1 MTFAR
6 AVLDCAFKKCC
17 MRSGGYDGGRRNYF
31 FPRLGT
37 VNSARGHSCPVRTV
51 IIGKCMY
58 LRFVVAD
65 IDGDSERALGVFHA
79 VRYLRAAGK
88 LHAYEEDQHDIV
100 RWWFNENLER
110 PTRFTASRA
119 PFYRKKSRALSW
131 FKDTAT
137 EHLARVRDLAAIL
150 ENHGVPVRTVK
161 AKRVGYVV
169 YEDEYQIVAEP
180 FADTEC

>member
-1 MTFAR
+1 
-6 AVLDCAFKKCC
+6 
-17 MRSGGYDGGRRNYF
+17 
-31 FPRLGT
+31 
-37 VNSARGHSCPVRTV
+37 
-51 IIGKCMY
+51 MY
-58 LRFVVAD
+58 LRFVVTE
-65 IDGDSERALGVFHA
+65 IDEDSERALGVFHA
-79 VRYLRAAGK
+79 VRCLRDMGK
-88 LHAYEEDQHDIV
+88 LYPYEEDHHDMV

-137 EHLARVRDLAAIL
+137 EHLARVRDLVAIL
-150 ENHGVPVRTVK
+150 ENHGVPVRTRK